1 MILSSTLANPLS
13 LPSKDKYI
21 QNDKKT
27 TYAEL
32 KVYIDGMDAD
42 MLASNVKYF
51 DEQTNSNVDV
61 YGLTYFNDNEP
72 SIILSLPSFTDIG
85 DLGG

>member
-1 MILSSTLANPLS
+1 M
-13 LPSKDKYI
+13 
-21 QNDKKT
+21 

-51 DEQTNSNVDV
+51 DEQTNSNIEV
-61 YGLTYFNDNEP
+61 YGLTYFNDDEP
-72 SIILSLPSFTDIG
+72 SIVLSLPSFTDIG